1 MSKYKTICL
10 DKVSME
16 VEYPPEGREAS
27 LAERVRTWLPLLQLE
42 TFWKIVL
49 NDIGAY

>member
-27 LAERVRTWLPLLQLE
+27 LAERVRTWLPLTSSAGNILE
-42 TFWKIVL
+42 
-49 NDIGAY
+49 NSA